1 MTRSAAGPRLGLLV
15 AAILLAT
22 AGAGVAATGHE
33 AHGESPLPG
42 LGVAAAVLFG
52 LLGSTHCLGMCGPLV
67 SLYASQLGPGP
78 VAFARRQHF
87 LFNLGRVLAY
97 ANLGVLFGAAGSLL
111 RVRPGIAALV
121 GLAAGLFVVATGGRF
136 LGVGGAGGLTA
147 WPERL
152 LARPTRALAGVWR
165 RYVVLARSP
174 GILLL
179 GALHGLL
186 PCPLLYVMFTSAVA
200 LGDPIRGGILLLS
213 FGLGTVPMLWGMAA
227 LGQRLTARRRL
238 GWHRAF
244 GWAVTAW
251 GLVLVVRGLQG
262 FGVF

>member
-1 MTRSAAGPRLGLLV
+1 MTRSAPGPRLGLLV

-22 AGAGVAATGHE
+22 PGAGGAATGHE
-33 AHGESPLPG
+33 AHGGGALPG
-42 LGVAAAVLFG
+42 FGLAAAVLFG

-78 VAFARRQHF
+78 GAFARRQHL
-87 LFNLGRVLAY
+87 LFNLGRALAY
-97 ANLGVLFGAAGSLL
+97 TNLGVLFGAAGFGL
-111 RVRPGIAALV
+111 RARPFGAALV
-121 GLAAGLFVVATGGRF
+121 GLAAGLFVVATGSRF
-136 LGVGGAGGLTA
+136 LGAGGLAA
-147 WPERL
+147 WPDRL

-165 RYVVLARSP
+165 RYVVLARSS
-174 GILLL
+174 GIVFL

-213 FGLGTVPMLWGMAA
+213 FSLGTMPMLWGMAA
-227 LGQRLTARRRL
+227 LGQRLGAQRRL

-251 GLVLVVRGLQG
+251 GLVLVIRGLQG